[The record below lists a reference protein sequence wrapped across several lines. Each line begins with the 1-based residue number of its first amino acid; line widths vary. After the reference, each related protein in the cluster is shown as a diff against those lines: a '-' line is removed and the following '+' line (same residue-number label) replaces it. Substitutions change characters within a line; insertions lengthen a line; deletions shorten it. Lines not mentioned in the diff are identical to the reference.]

1 MVAGVYVPYFYIQ
14 EYALEIG
21 IDSDM
26 TYNVVSI
33 MNAATFL
40 GRFPYNYLA
49 DMLVYPAHQS
59 IPLDHYLH

>member
-1 MVAGVYVPYFYIQ
+1 MVSGVYIPYFYIQ

-21 IDSDM
+21 TDADM

-33 MNAATFL
+33 MNAATFF

-49 DMLVYPAHQS
+49 DLSVTRA
-59 IPLDHYLH
+59 I